1 MFILPVHFIAAN
13 FHNNLSSKE
22 ESLPAD
28 FLSPSAGYIRAS
40 MQLKTNWWQDFL
52 WLCVTCFRTWREM
65 GSLSR
70 ACFTFLLLWSL
81 QFVLIAQWYSSHLK
95 KQSLPLVT
103 SEYKC
108 LLARMKNVWTI
119 KNKQLQISSRCSTE
133 GGFSS
138 QPTSHTG
145 PSGQLRLRQTSWCGL
160 LGGCIVLV

>member
-65 GSLSR
+65 GGLSR

-103 SEYKC
+103 SEYKY

-119 KNKQLQISSRCSTE
+119 KKINNCKLVAGAAQRGVSV
-133 GGFSS
+133 
-138 QPTSHTG
+138 PN
-145 PSGQLRLRQTSWCGL
+145 RLAT
-160 LGGCIVLV
+160 LGHLVNLG